1 MTELFLDV
9 LNRSISASWLVLA
22 VLLLRFVLKKAP
34 KWIHILL
41 WGMVAFRLLCPLSI
55 ENPLSLIPSKQTIPD
70 QVLSEIRPEVQTEIT
85 SESNPGKEYSG
96 DTYSEAAAPYAEKSV
111 NVMAVLSIVWAAGV
125 LLLLSYFVY
134 SYWRLRRQ
142 VSTAVVF
149 QDNIFQSERVS
160 SPFVLGLVKPKIYL
174 PFKIDGQNLEYVVSH
189 EQAHIR
195 RRDHWWKPL
204 GFLLLTIYWFN
215 PLMWLSYVLLC
226 RDIELACDEKV
237 IKKLG
242 SRQRADYS
250 QALLACSVSR
260 RSIAA
265 CPVAFGE
272 VGVKER
278 VKSVL
283 NYRKPAF
290 WIIAAAIAA
299 CVVVAVCFLTD
310 PSQRR
315 DTLVWAQELSA
326 DDVSGA
332 SLTVSPDGSSWMN
345 KNLSKDEIAAM
356 VTLMQELSAD
366 DVSGTSLTVSPDNS
380 PWMNKNLSEDEI
392 AAMVTIINQS
402 KGKYV
407 TDPEGTAGS
416 NILFYLTLQ
425 DGSTHEVRNIGNTY
439 LVIDGDYYEAAYEWL
454 STWENYFTGDNV
466 LLPAGY
472 SSEQP
477 APLDTI
483 VWENVD
489 LDQDGE
495 AETIHVWEVSE
506 GEAYELQVVKKD
518 GTVLW
523 SAEAGI
529 PHVGWNTILLY
540 EFAGE
545 DYLIEYCPTI
555 YQGIGNYTCRVLTL
569 KGGVESEEYYWE
581 TEFEQSSLQITS
593 KMCVFAERV
602 NDFLQHSTSLL
613 STIEGELV
621 IGPKTAEE
629 VPLLYPI
636 QFFPESEGPLS
647 FVGEDALEDFL
658 PLKFLFASGAGSWGT
673 SLTLYPDG
681 HFEGLYEDGENITA
695 PEYPRGTSYYCK
707 FSGRFSDIT
716 KVSEYA
722 YTMRLEEL
730 TYETEVDK
738 EWIEDQ
744 HRYIGSDALGIADGE
759 EFMLYLPGTPLEELD
774 EDFIYWWP
782 KFNLWKDGS
791 VNILS
796 DYGIRNM
803 NTGIGFFTRWL

>member
-22 VLLLRFVLKKAP
+22 VLLLRFVLRKAP

-70 QVLSEIRPEVQTEIT
+70 RVLSDIRPEVQMEIAP
-85 SESNPGKEYSG
+85 ESNPGKEYSG
-96 DTYSEAAAPYAEKSV
+96 ETYSEAAAPYAEKSV
-111 NVMAVLSIVWAAGV
+111 NVMAVLSTVWAAGV
-125 LLLLSYFVY
+125 LLLLSYFVF
-134 SYWRLRRQ
+134 SYWRLHRQ

-149 QDNIFQSERVS
+149 RDNIFQSERVS
-160 SPFVLGLVKPKIYL
+160 SPFVLGLVKPRIYL
-174 PFKIDGQNLEYVVSH
+174 PFRIDGQNLEYVVSH

-195 RRDHWWKPL
+195 RRDHWWKPF

-237 IKKLG
+237 IKEFG

-272 VGVKER
+272 IGVKER

-299 CVVVAVCFLTD
+299 CAAVAVCFLTD

-332 SLTVSPDGSSWMN
+332 SLTVSPD
-345 KNLSKDEIAAM
+345 
-356 VTLMQELSAD
+356 
-366 DVSGTSLTVSPDNS
+366 NS
-380 PWMNKNLSEDEI
+380 PWMNKNLSESEI
-392 AAMVTIINQS
+392 TAMVTLINQS

-407 TDPEGTAGS
+407 TDPKEMAGS
-416 NILFYLTLQ
+416 NILFYITLR

-454 STWENYFTGDNV
+454 STWENYFAGDNA

-477 APLDTI
+477 ASGSELTFPSAEIISQEAGPEESISTEPAPLDII

-495 AETIHVWEVSE
+495 TETIHVREVSE
-506 GEAYELQVVKKD
+506 GEVYELEVVKKD

-523 SAEAGI
+523 NAEAGI
-529 PHVGWNTILLY
+529 PHVGWSTILLY
-540 EFAGE
+540 QFAGV
-545 DYLIEYCPTI
+545 DYLIEYCPTV
-555 YQGIGNYTCRVLTL
+555 YQGIANYTCRVLTL
-569 KGGVESEEYYWE
+569 KGGVESEENYWE

-593 KMCVFAERV
+593 MMCVFAERV
-602 NDFLQHSTSLL
+602 NDFLRHSTILL
-613 STIEGELV
+613 STVGGELV

-636 QFFPESEGPLS
+636 QFFPESEEPFS
-647 FVGEDALEDFL
+647 FIGEDALEDFL
-658 PLKFLFASGAGSWGT
+658 PLKFLFASGASSWGT

-681 HFEGLYEDGENITA
+681 HFEGLYEDGENIAA

-744 HRYIGSDALGIADGE
+744 HRYIGSDALGIAGGE
-759 EFMLYLPGTPLEELD
+759 EFMLYLPGTPLEELE

-782 KFNLWKDGS
+782 KYNLWKDGS

-796 DYGIRNM
+796 SYGIRNM
-803 NTGIGFFTRWL
+803 NTENGFFTSS

>member
-1 MTELFLDV
+1 
-9 LNRSISASWLVLA
+9 
-22 VLLLRFVLKKAP
+22 
-34 KWIHILL
+34 
-41 WGMVAFRLLCPLSI
+41 
-55 ENPLSLIPSKQTIPD
+55 
-70 QVLSEIRPEVQTEIT
+70 
-85 SESNPGKEYSG
+85 
-96 DTYSEAAAPYAEKSV
+96 
-111 NVMAVLSIVWAAGV
+111 
-125 LLLLSYFVY
+125 
-134 SYWRLRRQ
+134 
-142 VSTAVVF
+142 
-149 QDNIFQSERVS
+149 
-160 SPFVLGLVKPKIYL
+160 
-174 PFKIDGQNLEYVVSH
+174 FKIDGQNLEYVVSH

-204 GFLLLTIYWFN
+204 GFLLLAIYWFN

-237 IKKLG
+237 IKELG

-299 CVVVAVCFLTD
+299 CAVVAVCFLTD

-315 DTLVWAQELSA
+315 NTLVWAQELSA

-345 KNLSKDEIAAM
+345 KNLSEDEIAAM

-366 DVSGTSLTVSPDNS
+366 DVSGTSLTASPDNS

-392 AAMVTIINQS
+392 AAMVTLINQS

-407 TDPEGTAGS
+407 TDPEETAGR
-416 NILFYLTLQ
+416 NILLYLTLQ

-439 LVIDGDYYEAAYEWL
+439 LVIDGDYYEAVYEWL
-454 STWENYFTGDNV
+454 STWENYFAGDNA

-477 APLDTI
+477 ASGSELTFPSAETVPQETGPEVSIPEESASLDII

-495 AETIHVWEVSE
+495 TETIHVREVSE
-506 GEAYELQVVKKD
+506 GEVYELEVVKKD

-523 SAEAGI
+523 SAEAGT

-540 EFAGE
+540 QFAGV
-545 DYLIEYCPTI
+545 DYLIEYCPTV

-569 KGGVESEEYYWE
+569 KGGVECEENYWE

-602 NDFLQHSTSLL
+602 NDLLRHSTVLL
-613 STIEGELV
+613 STIESELV

-629 VPLLYPI
+629 MPLLYPI
-636 QFFPESEGPLS
+636 QFFPESEEPLS
-647 FVGEDALEDFL
+647 FIGEDALEDFL
-658 PLKFLFASGAGSWGT
+658 PLKFLFASGASSWGT

-681 HFEGLYEDGENITA
+681 HFEGLYEDGENIAA

-782 KFNLWKDGS
+782 DCNLWRDGS

-796 DYGIRNM
+796 DYGIWNV
-803 NTGIGFFTRWL
+803 NTGSGFFTTWLR